1 MTSFDENYQKLQD
14 AQIMIVDDEQIT
26 IDVVR
31 AFLEEEKYY
40 NFVAVSDAAQAMQ
53 TLEENRPDLLL
64 LDLMMPEVSG
74 FDILAAVRAHP
85 KFKFLPIIIMT
96 AASDRENKLKA
107 LGLGATDFLAKPL
120 DQVELSLRVRNSLAA
135 KAYQDQLAYYD
146 GLTRLPNRQLF
157 LEALSWALKA
167 AKRHHEQ
174 LALLKIEIDNF
185 EKVNDTIGPDAGDEA
200 VRLIANR
207 ILKVVRQVDVLSRY
221 NRDEADGTSLFH
233 LERIV
238 FSLLLDRIQGDENA
252 AMVAERIIKRVRAP
266 MEVGGVDICVTT
278 SIGIVTYPT
287 DTDESSRLLRRATK
301 AMEYAKILGGDG
313 FQFYSRAMDK
323 WASGNSFADRADLA
337 RLLLKPVV

>member
-1 MTSFDENYQKLQD
+1 MTSFDENYQKLCD
-14 AQIMIVDDEQIT
+14 ATIMIVDDEEIN
-26 IDVVR
+26 IDVMQ
-31 AFLEEEKYY
+31 AFLEAEKYRKFITV
-40 NFVAVSDAAQAMQ
+40 NDSTKAMEI
-53 TLEENRPDLLL
+53 LEGKRPDLLL

-74 FDILAAVRAHP
+74 FDILAAARAHP
-85 KFKFLPIIIMT
+85 RFKFLPIIIMT
-96 AASDRENKLKA
+96 ATADMENKLKA
-107 LGLGATDFLAKPL
+107 LELGATDFLAKPL
-120 DQVELSLRVRNSLAA
+120 DQVELSLRVRNCLAA

-146 GLTRLPNRQLF
+146 GLTKLPNRQLF